1 MSIVQH
7 FERYFEIL
15 AARDE
20 TMRDA
25 AYALRYQVYA
35 DELGWENPAA
45 FPDQRERDRYDEW
58 SDIALLRHRA
68 SGRVVAC
75 VRLIHCP
82 PGERLPFERA
92 CLGHL
97 DPVELDLAVLD
108 RRQSGEISRLAI
120 HHDFRRRRGEW
131 ASPEATGEP
140 EVQSGGQR
148 RYPLLPLSL
157 FLAAAAL
164 AMNRGLQQV
173 FVMMEPRLARL
184 LQSCGIRFVQV
195 GDIIDYHGQ
204 RGPFRITSEELADG
218 LADDARDLLLRLRE
232 LLA

>member
-15 AARDE
+15 AARDD
-20 TMRDA
+20 TLRDA
-25 AYALRYQVYA
+25 AYGLRYQVYA
-35 DELGWENPAA
+35 EELGWENPSA

-58 SDIALLRHRA
+58 SDMALLRHRA
-68 SGRVVAC
+68 TGRFVAC

-92 CLGHL
+92 CVGHL
-97 DPVELDLAVLD
+97 DAAELDLAVLD

-120 HHDFRRRRGEW
+120 HQDFRRRKGEW
-131 ASPEATGEP
+131 QSPEAAGDPEDQTG
-140 EVQSGGQR
+140 GLR

-184 LQSCGIRFVQV
+184 LQACGIRFVQV

-204 RGPFRITSEELADG
+204 RGPFRITASELADHLDG
-218 LADDARDLLLRLRE
+218 DNQALLARLRQ